1 MRRAAGKV
9 KLDLQTLAAAGGRCP
24 VFAGKSRHHE
34 RLHHRKR
41 FDPSMETNLFT
52 VKRIVVLTLLLIGLG
67 SRGMAS
73 ADSLDPAVNSIYQY
87 FLPSPDAKPGQNLGA
102 YLWIPPN
109 TPKIRAVMIGYHNGL
124 PINILQN
131 ATVRAVCRKHGIA
144 QILLTP
150 WAKDIGSIMAGFYD
164 VTDPAKTAVYDH
176 YLQGLADLS
185 GHPELVNAPIVPL
198 AHSAYCEFPF
208 DAAMR
213 KPEQCLAAI
222 PIKAGMPD
230 VYSNF
235 VAGKAKAPK
244 PDMALR
250 YVPILFVSSG
260 SQETVSWSAYPHE
273 FSAAGLGPY
282 RRDRDDNPGTAYEP
296 HDELFGNC
304 WDMTSGHF
312 DMLPRDYQFVADWL
326 DAVATA
332 RLPETPEAPM
342 KNLTLKDGSL
352 IDGQIPPTGDLPK
365 DYPMPAPY
373 LQYKGHRDRALWFPN
388 EDLAKRAFDLG
399 YAEPRKK
406 MELFTFLDGS
416 DQPISLAEGS
426 MATYPDPQKMLHGE
440 GLFSLT
446 TYHFLKPPDIDT
458 VNRRKNPTAPPVYAN
473 VLFPGKTSLPTTNI
487 PLQFDSHGGDLVL
500 VKSEQFK
507 DDRGVTETRFTL
519 RLVRHRIDSD
529 AGFVMSFVRVFHQ
542 STQEFAAAGRTCVI
556 KWTPANADRNAK
568 PQTLDFP
575 PVPDALATTAEIPLN
590 AKSSS
595 GLPVDYFVLKGPGI
609 IKDGAFIPNEV
620 PAGTIAPIEVT
631 VGAYQVGLFDAG
643 HGIKPSETIYQTF
656 HLKPQAMR

>member
-1 MRRAAGKV
+1 MNMIKRIAVLVLLLNFSSTYG
-9 KLDLQTLAAAGGRCP
+9 LAAAG
-24 VFAGKSRHHE
+24 STDLE
-34 RLHHRKR
+34 
-41 FDPSMETNLFT
+41 
-52 VKRIVVLTLLLIGLG
+52 
-67 SRGMAS
+67 
-73 ADSLDPAVNSIYQY
+73 VNSIYQY
-87 FLPSPDAKPGQNLGA
+87 FLPSAEAKARTNLGA
-102 YLWIPPN
+102 YLWVPPN

-124 PINILQN
+124 PINILQSP
-131 ATVRAVCRKHGIA
+131 AVRAVCRKDGIA
-144 QILLTP
+144 QILLMP

-176 YLQGLADLS
+176 YLQGLAELS
-185 GHPELVNAPIVPL
+185 GHPELVDAPIVPL

-235 VAGKAKAPK
+235 VAGKAKAPT
-244 PDMALR
+244 PDMGLR
-250 YVPILFVSSG
+250 NVPILFVSSG

-282 RRDRDDNPGTAYEP
+282 RRDHDDNPGTTYQP
-296 HDELFGNC
+296 RDELFGNC

-342 KNLTLKDGSL
+342 KNLTLKDGWL
-352 IDGQIPPTGDLPK
+352 IDGQIPATGNLPK

-388 EDLAKRAFDLG
+388 ENLAKRAFDFG

-406 MELFTFLDGS
+406 MEMFTFLDGS
-416 DQPISLAEGS
+416 GQPISLAEGS
-426 MATYPDPQKMLHGE
+426 LATYPDPQKMLHGE
-440 GLFSLT
+440 GLFTLT
-446 TYHFLKPPDIDT
+446 TYHFIKPPDIDT
-458 VNRRKNPTAPPVYAN
+458 VNRRKSPTAPPAYAN
-473 VLFPGKTSLPTTNI
+473 VLFPGTTSLPTTDI
-487 PLQFDSHGGDLVL
+487 PLQFDAHGGDLVL
-500 VKSEQFK
+500 VGSEQFK
-507 DDRGVTETRFTL
+507 DDRGVSETRFTL
-519 RLVRHRIDSD
+519 RLVRHRIDPD
-529 AGFVMSFVRVFHQ
+529 AGFTMSFVRVFHE
-542 STQEFAAAGRTCVI
+542 STDEVAAAGRTCKI
-556 KWTPANADRNAK
+556 AWTPSNANPAAT

-575 PVPDALATTAEIPLN
+575 AISDAPATAARIALD
-590 AKSSS
+590 ARSSA

-609 IKDGAFIPNEV
+609 IKDGAFIPAEF
-620 PAGTIAPIEVT
+620 PAGASAPIEVT
-631 VGAYQVGLFDAG
+631 IGAYRAGLFDPD
-643 HGIKPSETIYQTF
+643 HGVKPSETVYQTF
-656 HLKPQAMR
+656 HLTPPASR